1 MDMKID
7 GVMQQ
12 EKPTNTMIE
21 EINVNNNLVFDIGAN
36 NGDDS
41 EMYLRHGYKVI
52 AVEANPDLC
61 IQLNKR
67 FAREIDA
74 GKLILVDKAISRQSM
89 VILYVNTADH
99 AWGTVVP
106 SYAERGKKLRG
117 EVISVEVKTTTIIDL
132 IRLYDV
138 PYRIKIDIEGS
149 DVLCLLDLYGGEL
162 PKYVSIERPKSLSN
176 QMFALSLMKRMGY
189 NKFAFVNQNDEGKD
203 QRYTT
208 SGLFSEQLPE
218 SSWVSF
224 DRARATNFALSGI
237 GNFKAVWRRTP
248 GIKSFAPRPRWYDI
262 HAR

>member
-1 MDMKID
+1 MRIN
-7 GVMQQ
+7 GVMQL
-12 EKPTNTMIE
+12 EKSTNTLTKGLKM
-21 EINVNNNLVFDIGAN
+21 NSNLVFDIGAN

-41 EMYLRHGYKVI
+41 EVYLRQGYKVI

-67 FAREIDA
+67 FANEINA
-74 GKLILVDKAISRQSM
+74 GKLILVDKAISRQST

-99 AWGTVVP
+99 AWGTTVP

-117 EVISVEVKTTTIIDL
+117 EVISVEVKTITIIDL

-138 PYRIKIDIEGS
+138 PYRIKIDIEGA
-149 DVLCLLDLYGGEL
+149 DILCLLDLYGGVL

-218 SSWVSF
+218 SAWVSY
-224 DRARATNFALSGI
+224 DRARATNFALAGI

-248 GIKSFAPRPRWYDI
+248 GVKSFAPRSRWFDI
-262 HAR
+262 HAS